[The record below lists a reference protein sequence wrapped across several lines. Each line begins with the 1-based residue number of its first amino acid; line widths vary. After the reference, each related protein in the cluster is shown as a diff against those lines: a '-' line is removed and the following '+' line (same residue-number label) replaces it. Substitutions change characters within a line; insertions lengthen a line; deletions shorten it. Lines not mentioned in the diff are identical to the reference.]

1 MAILSHAD
9 YLHRWTAPAP
19 HGFGQIIPPPCYHA
33 YLQREIYFQDY
44 LDLFL
49 NVQTFDR
56 TLIHGKYYVKIT
68 GNIILGG
75 LAVPE
80 HDLYTTIENGIS
92 YLLVDYDYPWTD
104 VELNQK
110 RCIKYVMIGEAAP
123 QQNPKTVGYGVS
135 DKKNSYYYNI
145 LHIKSTG
152 YLTAPL
158 ESFAIIKNPQKKV
171 DLLNLA
177 NASSI
182 LLDIFPF
189 ALNYKLLRHHL
200 NISGVSEYYF
210 QELMDSINHFKTKY
224 NCNEEVKG
232 VFVAPPTISH
242 WLANIVNGGLI
253 VPIIFRLGN
262 NTFIIPHFARSP
274 LFYQHIPVGTQLLGI
289 GPLVYLLTG
298 LTKTPILASCAYGTT
313 GLVPHYI
320 YIKSALGI

>member
-1 MAILSHAD
+1 MPILTHAD
-9 YLHRWTAPAP
+9 YNFRWTAPAP
-19 HGFGQIIPPPCYHA
+19 NGFGQHIAPPCYHE
-33 YLQREIYFQDY
+33 YLQREIYFQDF
-44 LDLFL
+44 LDLYIGIATFPRIHIGAFFY
-49 NVQTFDR
+49 VQ
-56 TLIHGKYYVKIT
+56 IT
-68 GNIILGG
+68 GNPILGG
-75 LAVPE
+75 LVIPPHPGLVLIHGGNE
-80 HDLYTTIENGIS
+80 
-92 YLLVDYDYPWTD
+92 YLLVDYDYPWSED
-104 VELNQK
+104 ELSIE

>member
-9 YLHRWTAPAP
+9 YNFRWTSPAP
-19 HGFGQIIPPPCYHA
+19 VGFNQTTCPPCYHE
-33 YLQREIYFQDY
+33 YIQREVYKQDY
-44 LDLFL
+44 LDLFI
-49 NVQTFDR
+49 NIKTFER
-56 TLIHGKYYVKIT
+56 NLIDARYYVKVT
-68 GNIILGG
+68 GCPILGVLG
-75 LAVPE
+75 IPNN
-80 HDLYTTIENGIS
+80 DLYTIMLDGAL

-104 VELNQK
+104 EELKKK
-110 RCIKYVMIGEAAP
+110 RCIKYIMIGEAAP
-123 QQNPKTVGYGVS
+123 QQNPKIVGYGVS

-158 ESFAIIKNPQKKV
+158 EAFAIINTQKKV
-171 DLLNLA
+171 DLLKLA

-189 ALNYKLLRHHL
+189 ALNYKSLRDHL

-242 WLANIVNGGLI
+242 WLANIVDGGLT

-262 NTFIIPHFARSP
+262 NTFIIPHFAHSP
-274 LFYQHIPVGTQLLGI
+274 LFYQHIPAGTQLVGI
-289 GPLVYLLTG
+289 GPLIYLLTG

-320 YIKSALGI
+320 YIKSALGLP